1 MKHHGWKRWVGAI
14 ALVAAACGSDD
25 GGGDDERTGSLE
37 GQVVVAGP
45 LRGAKLSIDQLH
57 IDNNTG
63 DVREHVADLVT
74 DDDGRWSLPDTGL
87 LNGLIL
93 VTATGGEYLDR
104 VSNSTIVLDDEA
116 QIRGLFDVD
125 IYEERFLLVSPV
137 SHLTEALARARL
149 AAGNEP
155 NLWDAREKAAE
166 RVDRHFGA
174 VDWARIAL
182 ADIAQPATSPTEEV
196 RAAAV
201 HAAWPVL
208 ADDLRAASGAT
219 PQEVHVYALMMALA
233 TDIAHPPWD
242 GNDDDSRVTASGLQ
256 LGVCDPVPT
265 DCAVPDGDCGA
276 ACRSLCDLYSGTLRA
291 DFSGAMTKMLRA
303 PSLNGTGLVNELVPV
318 ARAMATNND
327 DVLFGTTCTGGLDRL
342 PPTIT
347 WTLAPAEAAFVSG
360 QIDVRVRADDDI
372 DPEVRVAWDGF
383 DDSDQDATN
392 NVASLLLDTGRLVDG
407 TFTITAVATDQAGNM
422 AESSRSFQADNTD
435 PTVSIASTGFVVT
448 DAAWWTANSGPTLTG
463 EASDANGVT
472 VAVTVNAASIET
484 TLAGGTW
491 TAVLPAGTLREGRNT
506 VRVSA
511 TDAAGN
517 VTVIA
522 QELGVDTTP
531 PVINVGTTTMADE
544 QGDQI
549 NLAGARPAHMHGAAS
564 VSLGLANSCTEGS
577 VPQVYRHAY
586 LMVASPPADEN
597 NPNALRFVFAVR
609 DGVGIGPDRQAA
621 EYRVRVPGSEWGAWR
636 SAGEGVEIERG
647 VYEYTAALLRTEL
660 PELATVEGQYEIEMR
675 SRDEVGLSA
684 LQARCWGHHPLA
696 PPLKVTALGQSDDA
710 SRSLRQIRLDRN
722 DNVSAVLTGSVGTA
736 WLVEFE
742 IINPTTDDAWTQLLP
757 ATLPIDAR
765 IERDWRDSWVV
776 LSRRDVNEQCGSGRG
791 STPTPAP
798 SRSDGVL
805 TPIDAS
811 ALNIGVKLYELSG
824 GSYLERPPVQGR
836 HRIEAA
842 TASGPRRYKAVL
854 FTGGIP
860 SMRPWSGSLGEV
872 TLPWIDGS
880 TGITGELVSQSTHC
894 TRSTATGCPRPPGE
908 PQELKC
914 TQRTTYQR
922 YRAVE
927 KAVLHWDDRAG
938 VRVSGSVVRDGTLRD
953 AKPDPEAIHRGF
965 DWTTTETGLPAL

>member
-1 MKHHGWKRWVGAI
+1 MNHLGWKRWAGAI
-14 ALVAAACGSDD
+14 ALVAAACGTDG
-25 GGGDDERTGSLE
+25 GGGDDDRTGSLE

-57 IDNNTG
+57 IDNDIG

-74 DDDGRWSLPDTGL
+74 DDDGRWSLPETGL

-149 AAGNEP
+149 AAGQEP

-166 RVDRHFGA
+166 RIDRHFGG
-174 VDWARIAL
+174 VDWARIEL
-182 ADIAQPATSPTEEV
+182 ADIEQPATSPTEEV

-219 PQEVHVYALMMALA
+219 PQEVHVYALATALA
-233 TDIAHPPWD
+233 ADIAQPPFD

-303 PSLNGTGLVNELVPV
+303 PGLNGTGLVNELVPV
-318 ARAMATNND
+318 ARAMATNAD
-327 DVLFGTTCTGGLDRL
+327 DVLFGSSCTGGLDRL
-342 PPTIT
+342 APTIT

-360 QIDVRVRADDDI
+360 QIDIRVRADDDI

-383 DDSDQDATN
+383 DDGDQDASN
-392 NVASLLLDTGRLVDG
+392 NVALLLLDTGRLVDG
-407 TFTITAVATDQAGNM
+407 PFTVTAVATDQAGNM

-472 VAVTVNAASIET
+472 VAVTVNAASVET
-484 TLAGGTW
+484 TLAGGSW

-517 VTVIA
+517 VTVVA

-531 PVINVGTTTMADE
+531 PVLDVRTTTFADE

-549 NLAGARPAHMHGAAS
+549 DLAGARPRHTHAAAS

-586 LMVASPPADEN
+586 LMVASPPADESTS
-597 NPNALRFVFAVR
+597 NALRFEFRVG
-609 DGVGIGPDRQAA
+609 DGQGIGPDRQAA
-621 EYRVRVPGSEWGAWR
+621 EYRVRVPGADWGAWR
-636 SAGEGVEIERG
+636 TAGEGVEIERG

-675 SRDEVGLSA
+675 SRDDVGLSA
-684 LQARCWGHHPLA
+684 MQARCWGHHPLA

-710 SRSLRQIRLDRN
+710 SRSLRQTRLDQN
-722 DNVSAVLTGSVGTA
+722 DNVSAVLTGSGGTA

-742 IINPTTDDAWTQLLP
+742 IVNPTTDNAWTQLLP
-757 ATLPIDAR
+757 ATLPGDAQ

-776 LSRRDVNEQCGSGRG
+776 LSRRDVNEQCGGGRT
-791 STPTPAP
+791 SQPTPAP

-811 ALNIGVKLYELSG
+811 ALNISVKLYELVG
-824 GSYLERPPVQGR
+824 GTYYPREPSQGR
-836 HRIEAA
+836 HLIEAA
-842 TASGPRRYKAVL
+842 TVSGPRRYKAVL
-854 FTGGIP
+854 ATSGIP
-860 SMRPWSGSLGEV
+860 SMRPWSGSIGEV
-872 TLPWIDGS
+872 TLTWVDGS
-880 TGITGELVSQSTHC
+880 AGITGELVSQATHC
-894 TRSTATGCPRPPGE
+894 TRSTATGCSRPPGE

-927 KAVLHWDDRAG
+927 KVVLKWNDPAG
-938 VRVSGSVVRDGTLRD
+938 LHVAGSVAVGGTLRD
-953 AKPDPEAIHRGF
+953 AKPLSSPTVALF
-965 DWTTTETGLPAL
+965 DWTTAENALPSL

>member
-1 MKHHGWKRWVGAI
+1 MKHHGWTRWGVAI
-14 ALVAAACGSDD
+14 AVVAAGCGTDET
-25 GGGDDERTGSLE
+25 GDERTGSLA

-57 IDNNTG
+57 IDNDIG

-74 DDDGRWSLPDTGL
+74 DDDGRWSLPETGL

-125 IYEERFLLVSPV
+125 IYEQRFLLVSPV
-137 SHLTEALARARL
+137 SHLTEALARSRL
-149 AAGNEP
+149 AAGHEP

-166 RVDRHFGA
+166 RIDRHFGG
-174 VDWARIAL
+174 VDWARIEL

-219 PQEVHVYALMMALA
+219 PQEVHVYALTMALA
-233 TDIAHPPWD
+233 ADIARPPFD

-276 ACRSLCDLYSGTLRA
+276 ACRSLCDVYSGTLRA
-291 DFSGAMTKMLRA
+291 DYSGAMTKMLRA
-303 PSLNGTGLVNELVPV
+303 PGLNGTGLVNELVPV
-318 ARAMATNND
+318 ARAMATNAD
-327 DVLFGTTCTGGLDRL
+327 EVLFGTTCTGGLDRL

-347 WTLAPAEAAFVSG
+347 WTMAPAEAAFVSG
-360 QIDVRVRADDDI
+360 QIEVHVRADDDV

-383 DDSDQDATN
+383 DDRDQDATN
-392 NVASLLLDTGRLVDG
+392 NVASVVLDTGRLVDG
-407 TFTITAVATDQAGNM
+407 PFTITAVATDQAGNI

-435 PTVSIASTGFVVT
+435 PTVSIASAGFVVT
-448 DAAWWTANSGPTLTG
+448 DSAWWTASSGPTLTG
-463 EASDANGVT
+463 EASDASG
-472 VAVTVNAASIET
+472 VAVVLTVNALTVET
-484 TLAGGTW
+484 SRAGGTW
-491 TAVLPAGTLREGRNT
+491 TAVLPAGALREGRNT

-517 VTVIA
+517 VTVVS

-531 PVINVGTTTMADE
+531 PVLDVRTTTMADE

-549 NLAGARPAHMHGAAS
+549 NLAGARPRHTHAAAS
-564 VSLGLANSCTEGS
+564 TSLGLASSCTTGS

-586 LMVASPPADEN
+586 LMVASPPADESTSN
-597 NPNALRFVFAVR
+597 VLRFVFAVR

-621 EYRVRVPGSEWGAWR
+621 EYRVRVPGAEWGAWR
-636 SAGEGVEIERG
+636 SAGEGVEIEPG
-647 VYEYTAALLRTEL
+647 VYEYTAALLRSEL

-684 LQARCWGHHPLA
+684 VQARCWGHHPLA

-710 SRSLRQIRLDRN
+710 SRSLRQTRLDQN
-722 DNVSAVLTGSVGTA
+722 DNVSAVLTGSIGTA

-742 IINPTTDDAWTQLLP
+742 IVNPTTDNAWTQLLP
-757 ATLPIDAR
+757 STLPTDAH

-776 LSRRDVNEQCGSGRG
+776 LSQRDVNEQCGSGRG

-805 TPIDAS
+805 TPIDAA
-811 ALNIGVKLYELSG
+811 ALNISVKLYEEVG
-824 GSYLERPPVQGR
+824 GTYSPRDPQQGR
-836 HRIEAA
+836 YLIEAA

-854 FTGGIP
+854 STSGIP
-860 SMRPWSGSLGEV
+860 SMRPWSGSIGEV
-872 TLPWIDGS
+872 TLTRIDGS

-908 PQELKC
+908 PQEFKC

-927 KAVLHWDDRAG
+927 KVVLHWNSSAG
-938 VRVSGSVVRDGTLRD
+938 IQINGSVAVGGTLRE
-953 AKPDPEAIHRGF
+953 AKPNPSSVVGVF
-965 DWTTTETGLPAL
+965 DWSTIENGLPAL